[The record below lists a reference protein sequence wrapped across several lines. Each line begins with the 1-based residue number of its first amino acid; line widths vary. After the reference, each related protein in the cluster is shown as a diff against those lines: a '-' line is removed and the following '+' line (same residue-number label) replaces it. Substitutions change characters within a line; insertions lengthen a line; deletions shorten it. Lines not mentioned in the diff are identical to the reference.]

1 MQDMSHTVIAP
12 YRSHLVTDDMIDD
25 YVNYRRAVAK
35 NYPRHGAE
43 PLFFHQWFDNL
54 WQAAPVDLL
63 VGRHD

>member
-1 MQDMSHTVIAP
+1 MQDTSNAMTAP

-25 YVNYRRAVAK
+25 YVNYRRGTA
-35 NYPRHGAE
+35 NDCLRNGAE
-43 PLFFHQWFDNL
+43 PLFFQQWFDNL